1 MLLQPSAFCDL
12 FGWAGKALGSLDEA
26 LMASYSLAPK
36 SILEADNVSLPF
48 PTNLGA
54 ALATAGIYLFSVL
67 TLSCLMMCVKPRE
80 VHRFKFFYNAFQMI
94 VCSYMAA
101 EAAFCVGESGYVF
114 MACNNHIPVTPR
126 IAHLYWIFYLSK
138 FLDFFD
144 TALIVL
150 GKKWAQLSFLHL
162 LHHSGSLVMTALMLK
177 VPNNVELIS
186 TVGVNTFV
194 HFLTYTYF
202 FVASHLDHGGG
213 AVWWKKYVLNIE
225 LLQFFVLLM
234 HLSVFPWS
242 CHLKGVKLCRATE
255 AGRVAAIS
263 WYSAQLILFSHLWKK
278 SNKKKTASKAAA
290 TGSVANMP
298 PAAATKKSN

>member
-1 MLLQPSAFCDL
+1 
-12 FGWAGKALGSLDEA
+12 
-26 LMASYSLAPK
+26 
-36 SILEADNVSLPF
+36 
-48 PTNLGA
+48 
-54 ALATAGIYLFSVL
+54 
-67 TLSCLMMCVKPRE
+67 MMCVKPRE

-114 MACNNHIPVTPR
+114 MACNTHIPVTPR
-126 IAHLYWIFYLSK
+126 IARLYWIFYLSK

-234 HLSVFPWS
+234 HLFVFSWS
-242 CHLKGVKLCRATE
+242 CHLKGVKLCRVTE

-263 WYSAQLILFSHLWKK
+263 WYCAQLILFSHLWKK
-278 SNKKKTASKAAA
+278 SNKKKTASKVAAK
-290 TGSVANMP
+290 GSVANMP
-298 PAAATKKSN
+298 PATTKKNN